1 MNETRSVSEQCSC
14 LVDVRDSERTE
25 RRQPDRK
32 RSGGRGQLPS
42 RRLGWHQT
50 RESVLLI
57 TLRYRHHH
65 RLLVVDALYPSVSV
79 ALVSTC
85 SARPC
90 LSQHSPVRRSCM
102 RLLGRRPCCHPAG
115 GQWTW
120 MRLCRSSVQLP
131 CQASAQCDAAALVST
146 SLSRHSH
153 GQRLSVRRSLMG
165 VQVCRQPTPPDASCT
180 LLVD

>member
-1 MNETRSVSEQCSC
+1 MQQPRHRLT
-14 LVDVRDSERTE
+14 VRKDERTE

-32 RSGGRGQLPS
+32 RSGGRGELPS

-115 GQWTW
+115 ILWSW
-120 MRLCRSSVQLP
+120 IRLCRSSVQLP
-131 CQASAQCDAAALVST
+131 SPASGQCDGTATVST
-146 SLSRHSH
+146 SRARHCR
-153 GQRLSVRRSLMG
+153 GQRVSVSRSLMA
-165 VQVCRQPTPPDASCT
+165 VPACRQPAPRRLTHAA
-180 LLVD
+180 